1 MKMEIGFWT
10 MFGLFGVIFVP
21 CVLLFALGGADVK
34 HRIVGSLVCICF
46 WFLFSG
52 GLYFQE
58 VGNEE
63 RWNDGYCECGQHWE
77 LKGAT
82 KTKNGSETKYYACPE
97 CYTEIKI
104 IH

>member
-1 MKMEIGFWT
+1 MEIGFWT

-21 CVLLFALGGADVK
+21 CVLLFALGGADAK

-46 WFLFSG
+46 WFLFAG
-52 GLYFQE
+52 GIYFQE
-58 VGNEE
+58 VGNAE

-82 KTKNGSETKYYACPE
+82 KTKNGSETKYYLVQSA
-97 CYTEIKI
+97 TQKLK
-104 IH
+104 